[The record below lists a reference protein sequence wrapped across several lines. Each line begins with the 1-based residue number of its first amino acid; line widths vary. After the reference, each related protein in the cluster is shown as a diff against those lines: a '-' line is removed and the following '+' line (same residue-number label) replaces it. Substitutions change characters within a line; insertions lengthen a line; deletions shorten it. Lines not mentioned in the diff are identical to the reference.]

1 MMKENKCKVLDNE
14 QIQRQQRRH
23 DDKEE
28 AYKFCSKDL
37 KRRNSPDTT
46 VTDQDRRGRKSS
58 NPIRRWTDKSSSST
72 TTTTAVP
79 AANIGPTG
87 IAVDGENN
95 TSTTI
100 QSGRQIQTV
109 LPEKKRSTQDITLRI
124 QKAEGKAPPPKKN
137 IDFSVNDSRPTT
149 HIISSE
155 KIIISTTD
163 ADDNILMTPLLLP
176 VRTTNEKAAFPR
188 KRATGIRT
196 PEGRRSPND
205 IINNAS
211 EQEQVP
217 TRDNTRKISLAKMNI
232 LSETNTN
239 TNTKSA
245 NKGDTSAANMELMS
259 RQTELQKE

>member
-1 MMKENKCKVLDNE
+1 MKENKCKVLDNE

-100 QSGRQIQTV
+100 QSGRQIQAV

-124 QKAEGKAPPPKKN
+124 QKAEGKAPAPKKN
-137 IDFSVNDSRPTT
+137 IDFSINDSRPTT

-155 KIIISTTD
+155 KIIIPTTD
-163 ADDNILMTPLLLP
+163 ADDKIIIP
-176 VRTTNEKAAFPR
+176 TT
-188 KRATGIRT
+188 
-196 PEGRRSPND
+196 D
-205 IINNAS
+205 
-211 EQEQVP
+211 
-217 TRDNTRKISLAKMNI
+217 
-232 LSETNTN
+232 
-239 TNTKSA
+239 
-245 NKGDTSAANMELMS
+245 
-259 RQTELQKE
+259 

>member
-1 MMKENKCKVLDNE
+1 MRLEERIVREDAARASLKAQMYRDAEIVAAQHDRIAYLEKELGCTREEWTIKDVELEEWKTTCEELEEKVSKGEEAVVHIRQVFNIVQDELASKNRNVEKIQEQLKVAQRQNLLSMTTTMTTMKENKCKVLDDE

-124 QKAEGKAPPPKKN
+124 QKAEGKAPPPKK
-137 IDFSVNDSRPTT
+137 
-149 HIISSE
+149 H
-155 KIIISTTD
+155 
-163 ADDNILMTPLLLP
+163 
-176 VRTTNEKAAFPR
+176 
-188 KRATGIRT
+188 
-196 PEGRRSPND
+196 
-205 IINNAS
+205 
-211 EQEQVP
+211 
-217 TRDNTRKISLAKMNI
+217 
-232 LSETNTN
+232 
-239 TNTKSA
+239 
-245 NKGDTSAANMELMS
+245 
-259 RQTELQKE
+259 